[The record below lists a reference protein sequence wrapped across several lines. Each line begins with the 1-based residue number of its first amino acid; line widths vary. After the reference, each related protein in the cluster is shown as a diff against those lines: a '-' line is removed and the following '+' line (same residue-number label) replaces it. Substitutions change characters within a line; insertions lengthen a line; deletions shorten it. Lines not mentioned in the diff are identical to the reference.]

1 MKLTAITTDNQKV
14 ILTGLKTVNGKE
26 YISFQNAEK
35 NEFYSFDSGL
45 TTVDGQPIVREMFQ
59 SSINDQKNF
68 EIKKMKEIVLSVNDK
83 MNRHTS
89 YQLACSIL
97 EKIDTDNSFI
107 NSLVNSFFDN
117 RMSEKQAFFLAK
129 FIVEN
134 KL

>member
-1 MKLTAITTDNQKV
+1 MKLTAITTDNHKV
-14 ILTGLKTVNGKE
+14 ILTGLKVVNGKE
-26 YISFQNAEK
+26 YITFKGAGK

-45 TTVDGQPIVREMFQ
+45 TIDGQPVVREMFQ

-68 EIKKMKEIVLSVNDK
+68 EIQKMKEIVLSVNDK

-97 EKIDTDNSFI
+97 EKINTDNSFI
-107 NSLVNSFFDN
+107 NSLVDSFFNN
-117 RMSEKQAFFLAK
+117 RMSEKQAYCLAK
-129 FIVEN
+129 FIIEN